1 MSRKRK
7 ISLISLV
14 IILFFVTVGSAYF
27 AVAGSYLKKT
37 IDKGYVPIKN
47 DYTEAQNKD
56 SQSFLVMG
64 LDNTI
69 ERKLGTTRTD
79 AMMVITVN
87 NKTKKITYL
96 SLPRDSFVQIDAK
109 NYQGMQ
115 RIEAAYTYDGPTA
128 SVNTVE
134 KLLNI
139 PINHY
144 VVFNFLS
151 FIKLIDAVGGIDVNV
166 KQAFDGVTKD
176 GPGSIHF
183 DAGKQHLDGTKALS
197 YARERHSDNDIM
209 RGFRQQE
216 IIQAVEDKLKSGQSN
231 LEKPD
236 ERDQDGYVFHTNGEF
251 LYQSDYTVQDEAAE
265 ENEMTSINGN
275 TYIGVPGNTQTGPL
289 PSVKT
294 ENGFIK

>member
-96 SLPRDSFVQIDAK
+96 SLPREVCHGIVLFKLMQKITKGCNELKPPIPTMDQQLLLTQLR
-109 NYQGMQ
+109 NY
-115 RIEAAYTYDGPTA
+115 
-128 SVNTVE
+128 
-134 KLLNI
+134 
-139 PINHY
+139 
-144 VVFNFLS
+144 
-151 FIKLIDAVGGIDVNV
+151 
-166 KQAFDGVTKD
+166 
-176 GPGSIHF
+176 
-183 DAGKQHLDGTKALS
+183 
-197 YARERHSDNDIM
+197 
-209 RGFRQQE
+209 
-216 IIQAVEDKLKSGQSN
+216 
-231 LEKPD
+231 
-236 ERDQDGYVFHTNGEF
+236 
-251 LYQSDYTVQDEAAE
+251 
-265 ENEMTSINGN
+265 
-275 TYIGVPGNTQTGPL
+275 
-289 PSVKT
+289 
-294 ENGFIK
+294 